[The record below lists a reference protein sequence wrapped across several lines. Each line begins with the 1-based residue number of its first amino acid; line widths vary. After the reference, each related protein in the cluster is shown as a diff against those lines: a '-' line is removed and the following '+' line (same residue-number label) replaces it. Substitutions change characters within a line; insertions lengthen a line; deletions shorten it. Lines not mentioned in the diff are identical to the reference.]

1 MAHVD
6 DPTSIEVFALRYAT
20 MRGRKASEVYHR
32 YDLLDLEDR
41 VLDMDCYF
49 WLVRSSAGITLIDC
63 GWDRSVG
70 LHGVS
75 PRYHHIEVD
84 ERDPVDL
91 LASVGVTPGDVDRV
105 IISHMHFD
113 HVGNLDLFP
122 GATLV
127 MSRAE
132 YACWSGP
139 ESAQPRPPHP
149 VMNRDMQIVE
159 DHRRRGRLHLVDEPC
174 EIVPGITVH
183 PLGGHTPGQVLVE
196 VQAEAGTVL
205 LASDAVHYHEELDEN
220 RPFYV
225 FSDLGELI
233 DGYDLLRARASD
245 PATWV
250 VSGHDPVEMERF
262 ERVNDHC
269 VNLLRPLT
277 VQDASRD
284 AL

>member
-1 MAHVD
+1 MIHNAD
-6 DPTSIEVFALRYAT
+6 RAATEVLALRYAT

-41 VLDMDCYF
+41 ELDMDCYF
-49 WLVRSSAGITLIDC
+49 WVIRSSAGVTLVDC
-63 GWDRSVG
+63 GWDRRVG
-70 LHGVS
+70 LHGIS
-75 PRYHHIEVD
+75 PRYSHIQVD
-84 ERDPVDL
+84 ERDPVEL
-91 LASVGVTPGDVDRV
+91 LASVGVHPGDVDRV
-105 IISHMHFD
+105 VISHMHFD

-122 GATLV
+122 EATFV

-139 ESAQPRPPHP
+139 ESEQPSPPHP
-149 VMNRDMQIVE
+149 VMSRDMEIVE
-159 DHRRRGRLHLVDEPC
+159 DHRRRGRLQLVDEPN
-174 EIVPGITVH
+174 EIVPGVTVH

-196 VQAEAGTVL
+196 VAAGTGTVL
-205 LASDAVHYHEELDEN
+205 LASDAVHYHEELDED

-225 FSDLGELI
+225 FSNLDELI
-233 DGYDLLRARASD
+233 GAYDLLRARASD

-269 VNLLRPLT
+269 VNLVKPLT
-277 VQDASRD
+277 VQGASRT